1 MIILETERLIVRNWR
16 EEDRELVHR
25 LSHDEQIME
34 FFPFRLSREES
45 DKLYDRL
52 YTMITETGYGFYALE
67 RKDTGECIGFCG
79 LVAMSMEPF
88 FKEGTVEIG
97 WRLIPETWGKGYVS
111 EAAKALLEYG
121 FMEKKLPEI
130 VSFAVHNNE
139 RSTAVMKRIGM
150 KHDQSRDF
158 SHPKVSDEYP
168 HLQPHVTY
176 VMSRDGFLQ
185 KRESHSE

>member
-1 MIILETERLIVRNWR
+1 MIILETERLIIRNWQ
-16 EEDRELVHR
+16 ENDREVVHR
-25 LSHDEQIME
+25 LSHDEKIME
-34 FFPFRLSREES
+34 FFPFRLNREEA

-52 YTMITETGYGFYALE
+52 HKMITETGYGFYALE
-67 RKDTGECIGFCG
+67 RKDNHKCIGFCG
-79 LVAMSMEPF
+79 LVSMNMEPI

-97 WRLIPETWGKGYVS
+97 WRLIPETWGKGYIR
-111 EAAKALLEYG
+111 EAASALLEYG
-121 FMEKKLPEI
+121 FMTKNLAEI
-130 VSFAVHNNE
+130 VSFAVYNNE

-158 SHPKVSDEYP
+158 LHPKVTDDFP

-176 VMSRDGFLQ
+176 VMSRNEYLQ